1 MAPSAIDNPSP
12 SQQEFVDPNE
22 LRTTFSLAMSAMYKK
37 EVPLYGDLIKIVQS
51 VNEEALRNSAD
62 PKITAMRN
70 GNLASERL
78 DLERHGAIRLG
89 TPHELQTVRRIFAII
104 GLYPV
109 GYYDLSPAGLPMHA
123 TCFRPTTTAALS
135 RNPFR
140 VFTTLLRPDLLK
152 DAQSKDLALDLLSQR
167 SIFSP
172 ELVRLLDAAERQN
185 HRLRPDE
192 ASAFVRESMKT
203 FGWRPIAAASKDVYQ
218 KLKDEH
224 PILADVACFQSAH
237 INHLT
242 PRTLD
247 IAAAQERMRIEG
259 LRVKER
265 IEGPPP
271 RKCPVL
277 LRQTSF
283 LALEEST
290 HFPSDRGLEE
300 GCHKARFGEIEER
313 GAAVTDRGRALY
325 DELLNETMRQIS
337 ACPRYLDASQKDKIL
352 VDTFARFP
360 DNWDDLRR
368 QGLVYFDYSL
378 GASAKEA
385 TIPLNPSVDDLISRG
400 VLVAVPITYEDFLP
414 MSAAGI
420 FQSNL
425 GNDTTAKNDTITSF
439 SDHFGFQQNLGC
451 AVTDLDTAYAM
462 AQDASLRKCAL
473 ELGMVE
479 DALL

>member
-1 MAPSAIDNPSP
+1 MAPSAIDIRSP
-12 SQQEFVDPNE
+12 FQQEFVDPND
-22 LRTTFSLAMSAMYKK
+22 LRMTFSLAMSAMYKK

-51 VNEEALRNSAD
+51 VNDETLKKSTD

-70 GNLASERL
+70 GDLASERL
-78 DLERHGAIRLG
+78 EFERHGAIRLG
-89 TPHELQTVRRIFAII
+89 TPHELQTVRRIFAVI
-104 GLYPV
+104 GMYPV

-123 TCFRPTTTAALS
+123 TCFRPTTPAALS

-152 DAQSKDLALDLLSQR
+152 DAQSKDLALELLTKR
-167 SIFSP
+167 NIFSP
-172 ELVRLLDAAERQN
+172 ELIELLNVAERQN
-185 HRLRPDE
+185 YRLRPIE
-192 ASAFVRESMKT
+192 ASTFVRESMKT
-203 FGWRPIAAASKDVYQ
+203 FGWRPIAAASKDVYR

-247 IAAAQERMRIEG
+247 IAAAQERMRMEG

-271 RKCPVL
+271 RMCPVL

-290 HFPSDRGLEE
+290 HFPGEGGLEE

-313 GAAVTDRGRALY
+313 GAAVTERGRFLY
-325 DELLNETMRQIS
+325 DELLNEAMRQIS
-337 ACPRYLDASQKDKIL
+337 ACPRSVDTSQKDKIL
-352 VDTFARFP
+352 FNTFARFP
-360 DNWDDLRR
+360 DDWDELRR
-368 QGLVYFDYSL
+368 QALVYFDYYL
-378 GASAKEA
+378 GASAKGA
-385 TIPLNPSVDDLISRG
+385 TIPPSPSVEDLVARG
-400 VLVAVPITYEDFLP
+400 VLAAVPITYEDFLP

-425 GNDTTAKNDTITSF
+425 GNDTKIIDGAATSF
-439 SDHFGFQQNLGC
+439 PDHFGFQQALGC
-451 AVTDLDTAYAM
+451 AVADLDTVYAM
-462 AQDASLRKCAL
+462 AQDASLRRCAL
-473 ELGMVE
+473 ELGMAE